1 MSVWPAKF
9 VIGLTGNIATGKSVV
24 RRMLEA
30 LGAFG
35 IDADT
40 LAHRVVEPGTP
51 GCQAVVSSFGRQI
64 LTADGQIDRPRLADL
79 VFSDPQALARLEAIV
94 HPQVR
99 EAVTLLISKVRQ
111 PVVVVEAIKLI
122 EAGLAD
128 QSDSVWVTNTARH
141 TQLDRLVEKRSLSP
155 ETALQRI
162 QAQPDQALKLQR
174 ADVVID
180 MEGSFS
186 QVWQQVQAHFSIES
200 NLHSMNHSVSSF
212 QLPPRLELQRLLP
225 DQPEL
230 LGNYLDQFGG
240 VLPVPAADLAKH
252 LTEMAILVVKLE
264 GHPVGLVSWRMENF
278 ITCLLDL
285 CPTFLPLCQ
294 DRAFFPSLAREIERI
309 AQESFSEVI
318 LWAMPGIP
326 QAAANTL
333 ASLDYQALPPEKLR
347 KPAWQGMI
355 KASAPDRSP
364 VWVKPLQPGLFFLG
378 NMQPPGESA

>member
-1 MSVWPAKF
+1 MSSWPGKF

-51 GCQAVVSSFGRQI
+51 GYQAVVSSFGREI
-64 LTADGQIDRPRLADL
+64 LTAGGQIDRARLAEL
-79 VFSDPQALARLEAIV
+79 VFSDPQALSRLEAII

-99 EAVTLLISKVRQ
+99 QAENFLISKVRQ

-128 QSDSVWVTNTARH
+128 QCDSVWVTKTVKH
-141 TQLDRLVEKRSLSP
+141 TQLERLVDKRSLSP

-162 QAQPDQALKLQR
+162 EAQPAQSLKLQR

-180 MEGSFS
+180 MEVSFS
-186 QVWQQVQAHFSIES
+186 QVWQQVLAHYPIP
-200 NLHSMNHSVSSF
+200 SS
-212 QLPPRLELQRLLP
+212 PPPLNDLGSAPQPQLELQRLLP
-225 DQPEL
+225 GQAEQL
-230 LGNYLDQFGG
+230 LTYLDQFGEAIPG
-240 VLPVPAADLAKH
+240 SAPDLTKF

-264 GHPVGLVSWRMENF
+264 GHPIGLVSWRMENF
-278 ITCLLDL
+278 ITCLINLL
-285 CPTFLPLCQ
+285 PKSLPLGQ
-294 DRAFFPSLAREIERI
+294 DRATFLLLAREIERM
-309 AQESFSEVI
+309 AQESFSEVVI
-318 LWAMPGIP
+318 WALPGLSPTITD
-326 QAAANTL
+326 TL
-333 ASLDYQALPPEKLR
+333 AGLEYRLILPAKLEKPTWQAML
-347 KPAWQGMI
+347 

-364 VWVKPLQPGLFFLG
+364 VWVKPLQTGLFFLR
-378 NMQPPGESA
+378 NAPPQGEPA